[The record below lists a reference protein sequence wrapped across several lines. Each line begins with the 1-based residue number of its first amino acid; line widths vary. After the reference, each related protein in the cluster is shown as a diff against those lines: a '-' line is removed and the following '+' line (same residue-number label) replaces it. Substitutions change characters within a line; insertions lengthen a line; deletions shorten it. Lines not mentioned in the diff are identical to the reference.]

1 MTDEVRTKQFE
12 RNAALEEFLLE
23 INTAFETSEVFFMNK
38 YESSDWPIVFIIGPP
53 RSGTTLLLQTFASS
67 GVISY
72 PTNFMSRFYKTPTV
86 GARLQQM
93 LTEEQFA
100 FRDEFDDIDK
110 KINFFSRNGKT
121 RGLLAPNEF
130 NYVWKKIVPDE
141 GALANIYGGFTPD
154 DGISKLRQ
162 SFSAV
167 ASVFGKPFALKS
179 IIFNHRIDLLIKL
192 AERPLI
198 VQMTR
203 EPEQVIASMLAARE
217 RQFGDK
223 RAWYSYKVPEY
234 RQLRDLAPEEQ
245 VAGQI
250 HSLETAI
257 EKGLSEIPVK
267 NKLSI
272 SYREFCEDPRSNFD
286 RLVEKLEG
294 LGGAVGAPRTLPD
307 CFQIKSKAPTQKT
320 LDAVKMYW

>member
-1 MTDEVRTKQFE
+1 M
-12 RNAALEEFLLE
+12 
-23 INTAFETSEVFFMNK
+23 
-38 YESSDWPIVFIIGPP
+38 
-53 RSGTTLLLQTFASS
+53 
-67 GVISY
+67 
-72 PTNFMSRFYKTPTV
+72 
-86 GARLQQM
+86 
-93 LTEEQFA
+93 
-100 FRDEFDDIDK
+100 
-110 KINFFSRNGKT
+110 
-121 RGLLAPNEF
+121 
-130 NYVWKKIVPDE
+130 
-141 GALANIYGGFTPD
+141 
-154 DGISKLRQ
+154 
-162 SFSAV
+162 
-167 ASVFGKPFALKS
+167 ASVFGMPFALKS

-223 RAWYSYKVPEY
+223 KAWYSYKVPEY
-234 RQLRDLAPEEQ
+234 SQLRDLAPEEQ

-294 LGGAVGAPRTLPD
+294 LGGAVGAPKTLPD
-307 CFQIKSKAPTQKT
+307 CFQIKSKAPTQNT
-320 LDAVKMYW
+320 LDAVKCIGVILYLSSFSCAQNGPAAIWSQDPKWAQDVADHQPNTF